1 MNDYDSYKKINNLF
15 FAKVLYF
22 CVESTIIVLQG

>member
-1 MNDYDSYKKINNLF
+1 MKDLDSKIKKYNLF